1 MIKLLA
7 AVSLL
12 LLGACAPTSTG
23 DPEIPCDIPATGL
36 PDDLFCTGLYAHRDR
51 ATIASDV
58 MPYTPGA
65 TFWSDGAEKHRFLLL
80 PADSQIDTSDLDSWQ
95 FPIGT
100 KTWKDFRVDGKLVE
114 TRHMWKR
121 DDGAWAVGTYIWN
134 DDETE
139 ATLNTATKGTRLG
152 NGYEIPTQKDCD
164 KCHHGGS
171 DQVLGIEAVALG
183 LRTAEG
189 ETLDALAR
197 DGFLSHPPLHTQV
210 ELPNDATGEAAYAA
224 AFLHVNCGMACHST
238 RGIGQETELVLRLRA
253 SELWPLG
260 ADGETPALDVT
271 RTDIWRA
278 TFEKDPTTASV
289 AQHFPGAKR
298 ILPGDHEHSLVW
310 LMSNIRDNYQMPP
323 LVTHKVDEEG
333 MQKLADWI
341 DALPAPSP
349 SSSSTSP

>member
-1 MIKLLA
+1 
-7 AVSLL
+7 
-12 LLGACAPTSTG
+12 
-23 DPEIPCDIPATGL
+23 
-36 PDDLFCTGLYAHRDR
+36 
-51 ATIASDV
+51 
-58 MPYTPGA
+58 
-65 TFWSDGAEKHRFLLL
+65 
-80 PADSQIDTSDLDSWQ
+80 
-95 FPIGT
+95 
-100 KTWKDFRVDGKLVE
+100 
-114 TRHMWKR
+114 
-121 DDGAWAVGTYIWN
+121 
-134 DDETE
+134 
-139 ATLNTATKGTRLG
+139 
-152 NGYEIPTQKDCD
+152 
-164 KCHHGGS
+164 
-171 DQVLGIEAVALG
+171 
-183 LRTAEG
+183 
-189 ETLDALAR
+189 
-197 DGFLSHPPLHTQV
+197 LSHPPLHTQV

-260 ADGETPALDVT
+260 ADGETPAIDVT

-341 DALPAPSP
+341 DALPAPSS